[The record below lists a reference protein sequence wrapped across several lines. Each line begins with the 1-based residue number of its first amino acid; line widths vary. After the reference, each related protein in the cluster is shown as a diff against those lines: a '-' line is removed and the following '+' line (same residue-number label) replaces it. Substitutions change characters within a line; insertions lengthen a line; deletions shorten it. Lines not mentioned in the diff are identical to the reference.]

1 MFLQL
6 FAAAQKTNQNT
17 TEHTRTESGSH
28 TEGGSHTESDT
39 TSEKVG
45 GSHSTTVGH
54 SQTNSESV
62 GGAHSDSAGKS
73 WASGT
78 VEEQTQAQRDKYNT
92 DYNQNQKV
100 QETYD
105 RLQATLDQKP
115 QFQSQY
121 ENKLNELYD
130 SILNRDKF
138 SYNFNADPMYQMY
151 KDKYTQQGK
160 TAMEDTIG
168 RANAMNGGYGSSYA
182 QSAGQQ
188 TYQNYLNE
196 LNNVIPTLRNQA
208 YQEYQDEQQ
217 RMLQNYQLTNDAYN
231 REYGQYRD
239 SVADWQ
245 ADRSF
250 NQSAYQDERN
260 FDYNQFANER
270 NYWNQEY
277 WNEKNAEQ
285 SNMAS
290 SDQSNWNKAQST
302 TDSISQTDTKYW
314 ENAHSHTTTDSTN
327 WSDTS
332 SWSDTTSTQNIENIF
347 SAAAGGGTKKT
358 GNGGNG
364 DYGDMSTF
372 TGVAK
377 IGADASQTNL
387 LPDGNQKIDPSLY
400 PRLAANADVM
410 RSNWNGGKDTN
421 VDAALNAGYTGM
433 NAGYQAYQQAQKALP
448 AQTYISQNNVNGVSA
463 NTLAEMKEAYWSMD
477 NVTERN
483 KFIEDMKADG
493 LPTNAIPF
501 ITRR

>member
-17 TEHTRTESGSH
+17 TEHTRTESGSS
-28 TEGGSHTESDT
+28 TVGGSHSESDT
-39 TSEKVG
+39 TSERVG
-45 GSHSTTVGH
+45 GSTSTTVGH
-54 SQTNSESV
+54 SQTNSDSY

-73 WASGT
+73 WASGK
-78 VEEQTQAQRDKYNT
+78 VEDQTQAQRDKYNT
-92 DYNQNQKV
+92 DYQQNQKV
-100 QETYD
+100 QDTYD

-160 TAMEDTIG
+160 TAMEDTLG

-239 SVADWQ
+239 SVSDWQ

-285 SNMAS
+285 SNIAS
-290 SDQSNWNKAQST
+290 SDSTNWNKAQST
-302 TDSISQTDTKYW
+302 TDSISQTDQKYW

-327 WSDTS
+327 WSNTS
-332 SWSDTTSTQNIENIF
+332 AWSDTTSTQNIENIF
-347 SAAAGGGTKKT
+347 SAAAGGGSSSSSRSSSGGGTTEIPQLKT
-358 GNGGNG
+358 PEAPKGEYWNQSDYTNRIVGSGIKDQVDAQNMANANNSQQNNAVTNALVNGG
-364 DYGDMSTF
+364 Y
-372 TGVAK
+372 A
-377 IGADASQTNL
+377 
-387 LPDGNQKIDPSLY
+387 
-400 PRLAANADVM
+400 AANM
-410 RSNWNGGKDTN
+410 
-421 VDAALNAGYTGM
+421 
-433 NAGYQAYQQAQKALP
+433 GYQAYQTAQL
-448 AQTYISQNNVNGVSA
+448 QNY
-463 NTLAEMKEAYWSMD
+463 MQD
-477 NVTERN
+477 NN
-483 KFIEDMKADG
+483 I
-493 LPTNAIPF
+493 TNATAQDLQEMRAEYRSKSTTSEKKAFENELKNRYGMNAQALSYIMG
-501 ITRR
+501 

>member
-17 TEHTRTESGSH
+17 TEHTRTESGSS
-28 TEGGSHTESDT
+28 TVGGSHSESDT
-39 TSEKVG
+39 TSERVG
-45 GSHSTTVGH
+45 GSTSTTVGH

-73 WASGT
+73 WASGK

-92 DYNQNQKV
+92 DYQQNQKV
-100 QETYD
+100 QDTYD

-138 SYNFNADPMYQMY
+138 NYNFNADPMYQMY

-239 SVADWQ
+239 SVSDWQ

-285 SNMAS
+285 SNIAS

-302 TDSISQTDTKYW
+302 TDSMSQTNTNYW

-327 WSDTS
+327 WSNTS
-332 SWSDTTSTQNIENIF
+332 AWSDTTSTQNIENIF
-347 SAAAGGGTKKT
+347 SAAAGGGSSSSRSSSKTPTTKVPEAPQ
-358 GNGGNG
+358 NEYWNQS
-364 DYGDMSTF
+364 DYQNRIVGSGIKDQ
-372 TGVAK
+372 VDEANRAK
-377 IGADASQTNL
+377 YQESLASARTY
-387 LPDGNQKIDPSLY
+387 Y
-400 PRLAANADVM
+400 PRLELNNDVM
-410 RSNWNGGKDTN
+410 RSNWNSNNGSVN
-421 VDAALNAGYTGM
+421 ALYTQARKLADNSSNDVTADDLMEEREFYRNLTSDNERRRYKEEYKNRWGYSDEE
-433 NAGYQAYQQAQKALP
+433 
-448 AQTYISQNNVNGVSA
+448 I
-463 NTLAEMKEAYWSMD
+463 
-477 NVTERN
+477 R
-483 KFIEDMKADG
+483 FIFG
-493 LPTNAIPF
+493 
-501 ITRR
+501 